1 MASTKSYKFK
11 IASSLWQWFSTRGN
25 SAPNP
30 WGDIWQCLGVAAGG
44 GSQPAGI
51 WWAEA
56 RDAASLPAAHHSLL
70 HTYSAPSAGEAGSGC
85 YTDGQT
91 LFPSFILTA
100 LEPKIFLSGHSL
112 CFMDGPRSRWRAG
125 LWHFVTVLSFEWK
138 VSSHSLPASV
148 LTWIVK
154 LLNFPLPCVS
164 SSGRPQLPLPRTG
177 ATGADA
183 GSCG

>member
-85 YTDGQT
+85 YTDAAVPG
-91 LFPSFILTA
+91 LHIPPFLGGR
-100 LEPKIFLSGHSL
+100 EGLSGGML
-112 CFMDGPRSRWRAG
+112 VA
-125 LWHFVTVLSFEWK
+125 
-138 VSSHSLPASV
+138 
-148 LTWIVK
+148 
-154 LLNFPLPCVS
+154 
-164 SSGRPQLPLPRTG
+164 
-177 ATGADA
+177 
-183 GSCG
+183 

>member
-11 IASSLWQWFSTRGN
+11 IASSLWQWFSTWGN

-44 GSQPAGI
+44 GGQPAGI
-51 WWAEA
+51 WWEEA
-56 RDAASLPAAHHSLL
+56 RDAALPPAAHHSLL

-91 LFPSFILTA
+91 LFPSFILAA

-112 CFMDGPRSRWRAG
+112 SFMNGPRSRWRAG
-125 LWHFVTVLSFEWK
+125 LFGTSSLFCPLSGK
-138 VSSHSLPASV
+138 CLHTAYPTSV
-148 LTWIVK
+148 LTWVVK
-154 LLNFPLPCVS
+154 LLNFPLPCVA
-164 SSGRPQLPLPRTG
+164 PLMCCLP
-177 ATGADA
+177 
-183 GSCG
+183 CGMFLDVGGDR